1 MYMYSTNEQ
10 VRKVPSLKKNIPG
23 LLKMSRY
30 FLAVYVYLEGAWK
43 NHLNPPFFS
52 TSCII
57 WLGYSLLWLSTAFPK
72 LLEIKLPE
80 RNLLASRQKR
90 ACVK

>member
-43 NHLNPPFFS
+43 
-52 TSCII
+52 TI
-57 WLGYSLLWLSTAFPK
+57 
-72 LLEIKLPE
+72 
-80 RNLLASRQKR
+80 
-90 ACVK
+90 